1 MVCKTLFFFRT
12 YLGLLKI
19 GIPTVKGNC
28 VPQLERILRKS
39 TARRR
44 RRRLTST
51 ASNQIGSVSEDDGIL
66 PNGTMSQPES
76 AEDEASITVYFK
88 QVNA

>member
-1 MVCKTLFFFRT
+1 MLNRTFYSRT

-51 ASNQIGSVSEDDGIL
+51 ASNQIGSEDDGII

-76 AEDEASITVYFK
+76 AEDEASIFIFIFK
-88 QVNA
+88 LCF